1 MSKKKR
7 NSELGVIVPPILVLA
22 ETHEVFERFWRQA
35 GLQQDEAKWIHALDD
50 IRGFQDKT
58 LMTVGYFGN
67 IGDVHLIFDYAKQ
80 HNIRIVRA

>member
-1 MSKKKR
+1 MSNKR
-7 NSELGVIVPPILVLA
+7 NKSLGAIVPPILVLA
-22 ETHEVFERFWRQA
+22 ETAEVFERFWRQA
-35 GLQQDEAKWIHALDD
+35 GLQRNEVEWIHELEN

-67 IGDVHLIFDYAKQ
+67 IADVHLIFDYAKQ